1 METASIYAIGSGVS
15 ALAGSPASSLLV
27 DWFSSWWHKRRLAK
41 RVRGLVLLKG
51 ITTLCSKLSTP
62 DVVYIDCDSLLQ
74 TLQMPKDAEELAAQQ
89 AGAKHPANNPI
100 DVLLAHAVIKNHII
114 NITQVFKG
122 KIVLVSKTL
131 DLLYALPVKR
141 ENIYFAAFSKEME
154 TNIGVTFANEADHH
168 QAEVNKFR
176 VMREIDEERVYVCDN
191 MKELYDKTADKFG
204 SKRTQL

>member
-1 METASIYAIGSGVS
+1 MEAAGVYAIGSGV
-15 ALAGSPASSLLV
+15 AAMAGSPASSLLV

-51 ITTLCSKLSTP
+51 ITSLCTKLTTP

-89 AGAKHPANNPI
+89 TGVKHPVNNPI
-100 DVLLAHAVIKNHII
+100 DVLLAHAVIKNHVI
-114 NITQVFKG
+114 NITNVFKG

-141 ENIYFAAFSKEME
+141 ENIFFAAFSKDME
-154 TNIGVTFANEADHH
+154 ENIGVIFANESAHH
-168 QAEVNKFR
+168 LATIEKFR
-176 VMREIDEERVYVCDN
+176 VMREIDEERVYVCENLKD
-191 MKELYDKTADKFG
+191 LYEKTAAKFG
-204 SKRTQL
+204 SKRIQL

>member
-1 METASIYAIGSGVS
+1 MEAAGVYAIGSGV
-15 ALAGSPASSLLV
+15 AAMAGSPASSLLV

-51 ITTLCSKLSTP
+51 ITSLCTKLTTP

-89 AGAKHPANNPI
+89 SGVKHPANNPI
-100 DVLLAHAVIKNHII
+100 DVLLAHAVIKNHVL
-114 NITQVFKG
+114 NITSVFKG

-141 ENIYFAAFSKEME
+141 ENIFFACFSKDME
-154 TNIGVTFANEADHH
+154 ANIGVIYANEADHH
-168 QAEVNKFR
+168 RAEVDKFR
-176 VMREIDEERVYVCDN
+176 VMREIPEERVYVSDN
-191 MKELYDKTADKFG
+191 LKELYDKTAIHFG
-204 SKRTQL
+204 SKRVQL

>member
-1 METASIYAIGSGVS
+1 
-15 ALAGSPASSLLV
+15 
-27 DWFSSWWHKRRLAK
+27 
-41 RVRGLVLLKG
+41 VLLKG
-51 ITTLCSKLSTP
+51 ITSLCSKLSTA

-89 AGAKHPANNPI
+89 AGVKHPANNPI
-100 DVLLAHAVIKNHII
+100 DVLLAHAVIKNHVI
-114 NITQVFKG
+114 NITNVFKG

-154 TNIGVTFANEADHH
+154 TNIGVIFANEADHH
-168 QAEVNKFR
+168 RAEVDKFR

-191 MKELYDKTADKFG
+191 MKDLYDKTADKFG

>member
-1 METASIYAIGSGVS
+1 MEAAGVYAIGSGV
-15 ALAGSPASSLLV
+15 AAMAGSPASSLLV

-51 ITTLCSKLSTP
+51 ITSLCTKLTTP

-89 AGAKHPANNPI
+89 SGVKHPVNNPI
-100 DVLLAHAVIKNHII
+100 DVLLAHAVIKNHVI
-114 NITQVFKG
+114 NITNVFKG

-141 ENIYFAAFSKEME
+141 ENIFFAAFSKDME
-154 TNIGVTFANEADHH
+154 ENIGVIFANESAHH
-168 QAEVNKFR
+168 QATIEKFR
-176 VMREIDEERVYVCDN
+176 VMREIDEERVYVCENLKD
-191 MKELYDKTADKFG
+191 LYEKTAAKFG
-204 SKRTQL
+204 SKRIQL

>member
-1 METASIYAIGSGVS
+1 MEAAGIYSISSGVA

-27 DWFSSWWHKRRLAK
+27 DWFSSWWNKRRLAK

-51 ITTLCSKLSTP
+51 ITSLCTKLTTG

-89 AGAKHPANNPI
+89 SGVKHPTSNPI
-100 DVLLAHAVIKNHII
+100 DSLMCHAVVKNHII
-114 NITQVFKG
+114 NITNVFKG
-122 KIVLVSKTL
+122 KIVLVSKTA

-154 TNIGVTFANEADHH
+154 QNIGVIFANEADHH
-168 QAEVNKFR
+168 RAEVEKFR
-176 VMREIDEERVYVCDN
+176 IIREIAEERVYVCDS
-191 MKELYDKTADKFG
+191 MKDLYDKTAEKFG